1 MPRSRSRSRSRS
13 RTRSRSRP
21 VTARRSRSR
30 SRRRSGS
37 RKKASA
43 WIQHVKAYA
52 RTHNMKFGAALKK
65 AGPSFKK

>member
-1 MPRSRSRSRSRS
+1 MPRSRSRSRSR
-13 RTRSRSRP
+13 RTRSRP
-21 VTARRSRSR
+21 VTARRSR